1 VFNTFMDLPLST
13 LGEYK
18 SLLIDSNAAMPTRA
32 KQAKAVQAE
41 RLSKET
47 LQCSNAGNDAIVR
60 SHDNLNCERSAEM
73 TDPLETQSNNRRFG
87 VFWDGLAL
95 PVGGY

>member
-1 VFNTFMDLPLST
+1 MNGRYSMCSWTFLCLT
-13 LGEYK
+13 LGKAK

-41 RLSKET
+41 RLSEET
-47 LQCSNAGNDAIVR
+47 LQGDAIVR
-60 SHDNLNCERSAEM
+60 SHDNMNCERSAEM
-73 TDPLETQSNNRRFG
+73 TDPLYIQGNNWRAGLFY
-87 VFWDGLAL
+87 DGLSL